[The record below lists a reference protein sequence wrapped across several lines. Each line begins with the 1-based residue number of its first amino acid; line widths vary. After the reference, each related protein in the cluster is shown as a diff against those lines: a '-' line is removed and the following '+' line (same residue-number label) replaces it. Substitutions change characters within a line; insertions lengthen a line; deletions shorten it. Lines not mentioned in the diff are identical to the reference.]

1 MWMNGLFLPEFMF
14 ITHFHLVI
22 LDLRLDWS
30 FSQRRSWVIV
40 SWELFFGFP
49 IPDCYYL
56 SLQKKKHTPFMTFF
70 LVCKRRQGRN
80 EMWGHLIPSFPFT
93 SLSLSGFLFL
103 LFSYNFAFPKVR
115 TIMAYGVAAHFW
127 GFGQRWFGQPVLPIT
142 LTLTRFRVWFG
153 RVVWFFRK
161 LTWPLFRVL
170 FLFYVS
176 NLYPGINLIW
186 RILGSVIPR
195 ARTNFTCAYVYC
207 IRYFHV

>member
-93 SLSLSGFLFL
+93 SLSLSGFHSL

-127 GFGQRWFGQPVLPIT
+127 GFGQRWT
-142 LTLTRFRVWFG
+142 ARF
-153 RVVWFFRK
+153 
-161 LTWPLFRVL
+161 TH
-170 FLFYVS
+170 
-176 NLYPGINLIW
+176 YPDIDSISGVIRSSCLIFSKINLTPFSSTLF
-186 RILGSVIPR
+186 ILRLQSLSR
-195 ARTNFTCAYVYC
+195 
-207 IRYFHV
+207 H